1 MWKKAELDTEEVG
14 AMSLSPYKLTL
25 KVPLGAE
32 SLTAGIPRLFEKS
45 WGAWSRWRFGVLK

>member
-1 MWKKAELDTEEVG
+1 MKKTELDTEEVG